1 MGSGTFAPRLVTLFV
16 VFLQLH
22 NDFEPIQIDKQ
33 VSPHMPRAATDDSTS
48 PAPSRCRHSVANIV
62 IGKDSNEKTS
72 SNPCNSQIFSLP
84 LPAIVKTKI
93 NF

>member
-1 MGSGTFAPRLVTLFV
+1 MAILLIDIMGAMGSGTFAP
-16 VFLQLH
+16 
-22 NDFEPIQIDKQ
+22 
-33 VSPHMPRAATDDSTS
+33 
-48 PAPSRCRHSVANIV
+48 RHSVANIV

-72 SNPCNSQIFSLP
+72 PNPCNSQIFSLP